1 MCQQLRLFTIL
12 HIHPYLISI
21 NHQPSQ
27 GAIHLSQESFPPAGV
42 EVEAGGLR
50 CTRPGSHEVLAGK
63 MGGRKVGAHKGS
75 SSNKPQEA
83 INNVMLLL

>member
-12 HIHPYLISI
+12 HIQPYLISI
-21 NHQPSQ
+21 NRKP
-27 GAIHLSQESFPPAGV
+27 GKEAINLPQENFPPAGV

-63 MGGRKVGAHKGS
+63 MGGRKVGAHDKS
-75 SSNKPQEA
+75 SSNKLQEA
-83 INNVMLLL
+83 IDNVTLLL

>member
-12 HIHPYLISI
+12 HIQLCLISV
-21 NHQPSQ
+21 NRKLEQ
-27 GAIHLSQESFPPAGV
+27 GDLNLSQESFPPASV

-63 MGGRKVGAHKGS
+63 MGSRKVEAHKRS
-75 SSNKPQEA
+75 SPNKLQEA
-83 INNVMLLL
+83 INNGTLLV